1 MRFDTVII
9 GGGLAGLTAGISLQ
23 EAGQK
28 VAIVSA
34 GQNAMHFFSGNF
46 EDAGGSTGSP
56 TGIRERASALFAAAG
71 VRTNAI
77 DGIQLMPMG
86 KFQPVSLTLEDVTVF
101 PEEHIA
107 EKALIVNF
115 TGFHDFYGTFLA
127 ETLEKAGTTCRIRFV
142 RLPEMEH
149 LRTSPSEMRSV
160 NVARVMDE
168 HWEKVVTDI
177 RVLLKDEDLILLP
190 QVFGL
195 KDAAVLDKI
204 RAALPARV
212 AFIGTMPPSVPG
224 IRTQMLLKRRFE
236 VLGGTFLMGDEVTSA
251 AVHEGVVSSITTRNL
266 DTARLF
272 ADQFIL
278 ASGGYFSK
286 GLVTTPTQVYEPLF
300 GLDID
305 YPAERKDWYD
315 PDFFAAQPYMDFGVR
330 TDEALRGVKDGQPLK
345 NLFCIGS
352 VRGGTRKADFGTAA
366 GLAIRTAFAAVD
378 TIKGGNV

>member
-1 MRFDTVII
+1 MRFDSVII

-46 EDAGGSTGSP
+46 EDAGP
-56 TGIRERASALFAAAG
+56 VRERAAALLAAAG
-71 VRTNAI
+71 VRTSGTE
-77 DGIQLMPMG
+77 GIQLMPMG

-101 PEEHIA
+101 QDEHIA
-107 EKALIVNF
+107 DKALIVNF
-115 TGFHDFYGTFLA
+115 TGFHDFYASFIA
-127 ETLEKAGTTCRIRFV
+127 EALEKAGTACRIRFV

-160 NVARVMDE
+160 NIARLMDNL
-168 HWEKVVTDI
+168 WEKVVTAI
-177 RVLLKDEDLILLP
+177 RDLQGDEDLILLP

-195 KDAAVLDKI
+195 KDASVLDKI
-204 RAALPARV
+204 RTALPARV

-236 VLGGTFLMGDEVTSA
+236 TLGGTFLMGDEVTSA
-251 AVHEGVVSSITTRNL
+251 ALHEGVVSSITTRNL
-266 DTARLF
+266 DTARLC
-272 ADQFIL
+272 ADNFIL
-278 ASGGYFSK
+278 ASGGFFSK
-286 GLVTTPTQVYEPLF
+286 GLVATPTQVYEPLF
-300 GLDID
+300 GLDLD
-305 YPAERKDWYD
+305 YPAERKDWYN
-315 PDFFAAQPYMDFGVR
+315 PDFFADQPYMDFGVK
-330 TDEALRGVKDGQPLK
+330 TDAALHGLKDGDPVR
-345 NLFCIGS
+345 NLYCIGS
-352 VRGGTRKADFGTAA
+352 VLGNTRKADYGTAA

>member
-34 GQNAMHFFSGNF
+34 GQNAMHFFSGSF
-46 EDAGGSTGSP
+46 EDASP
-56 TGIRERASALFAAAG
+56 VRERVSALFAAAG

-77 DGIQLMPMG
+77 DGLQLMPMG

-115 TGFHDFYGTFLA
+115 TGFHDFYCTFLA
-127 ETLEKAGTTCRIRFV
+127 ETLEKAGTACRIRFV

-160 NVARVMDE
+160 NIARVMDE
-168 HWEKVVTDI
+168 YWEKAVSDI
-177 RVLLKDEDLILLP
+177 RILLGDEDLIILP

-195 KDAAVLDKI
+195 KDASVLDKI
-204 RAALPARV
+204 RTALPARV
-212 AFIGTMPPSVPG
+212 AFVGTMPPSVPG

-251 AVHEGVVSSITTRNL
+251 ALHEGVVSSITTRNL

-272 ADQFIL
+272 ADHFIL

-286 GLVTTPTQVYEPLF
+286 GLAATPTQVFEPLF

-305 YPAERKDWYD
+305 YPVERKDWYD
-315 PDFFAAQPYMDFGVR
+315 ADFFAEQPFMDFGVK
-330 TDEALRGVKDGQPLK
+330 TDASLHAVKDGEPMK

-352 VRGGTRKADFGTAA
+352 VLGGTRKEDYGTAA
-366 GLAIRTAFAAVD
+366 GLAIRTAFAVVD

>member
-34 GQNAMHFFSGNF
+34 GQNSMHFFSGSF
-46 EDAGGSTGSP
+46 EHAGP
-56 TGIRERASALFAAAG
+56 VRERVAALFAAAG
-71 VRTNAI
+71 VRTNAL
-77 DGIQLMPMG
+77 DGLQLMPMG
-86 KFQPVSLTLEDVTVF
+86 KFRPVSLTLEDVTVF
-101 PEEHIA
+101 PDEHIA

-115 TGFHDFYGTFLA
+115 TGFHDFFGTFLA
-127 ETLEKAGTTCRIRFV
+127 ETLEKNGTACRIRFV

-160 NVARVMDE
+160 NIARLMDE
-168 HWEKVVTDI
+168 HWEKVVADI
-177 RVLLKDEDLILLP
+177 RVLLKDEDIILLP

-195 KDAAVLDKI
+195 KDASVLDKI
-204 RAALPARV
+204 RTALPARV

-236 VLGGTFLMGDEVTSA
+236 VLGGTFLLGDEVTSA
-251 AVHEGVVSSITTRNL
+251 ALHEGIVSSITTRNL

-272 ADQFIL
+272 ADNFIL

-305 YPAERKDWYD
+305 HPQERKDWYD
-315 PDFFAAQPYMDFGVR
+315 PDFFATQPYMDFGVK
-330 TDEALRGVKDGQPLK
+330 TDTQLHGIKDGVPVK

-352 VRGGTRKADFGTAA
+352 VLGTTREEDYGTAA

>member
-34 GQNAMHFFSGNF
+34 GQNAMHFFSGSF
-46 EDAGGSTGSP
+46 EDAGP
-56 TGIRERASALFAAAG
+56 ARERVSALFAAAG

-77 DGIQLMPMG
+77 DGVQLMPMG
-86 KFQPVSLTLEDVTVF
+86 KFQPVSLTLEDVSVF
-101 PEEHIA
+101 PEEHLA
-107 EKALIVNF
+107 DKALIVNF
-115 TGFHDFYGTFLA
+115 TGFHDFFATFLA
-127 ETLEKAGTTCRIRFV
+127 ECLEKSGTTCRIRFV

-160 NVARVMDE
+160 NIARVMDK
-168 HWEKVVTDI
+168 HWRKVVTDI
-177 RVLLKDEDLILLP
+177 RILHKGEDLILLP

-236 VLGGTFLMGDEVTSA
+236 VLGGTFLMGDQVTSA
-251 AVHEGVVSSITTRNL
+251 ALHEGVVSSITTRNL
-266 DTARLF
+266 DTVRLF

-286 GLVTTPTQVYEPLF
+286 GLVATPTQVCEPLF

-315 PDFFAAQPYMDFGVR
+315 PDFFAAQPYMDFGVK
-330 TDEALRGVKDGQPLK
+330 TDAMLHAVKDGEPLK
-345 NLFCIGS
+345 NLYCIGS
-352 VRGGTRKADFGTAA
+352 VLGNTRKEDYGTAA
-366 GLAIRTAFAAVD
+366 GLAIRTAFSVVD

>member
-34 GQNAMHFFSGNF
+34 GQNAMHFFSGSF
-46 EDAGGSTGSP
+46 EEAAP
-56 TGIRERASALFAAAG
+56 VRERVSALFAAAG

-77 DGIQLMPMG
+77 DGLQLMPMG
-86 KFQPVSLTLEDVTVF
+86 KFQAVSLTLEDVTVF

-115 TGFHDFYGTFLA
+115 TGFHDFYCTFLA
-127 ETLEKAGTTCRIRFV
+127 ETLEKAGTACRIRFV

-160 NVARVMDE
+160 NIARVLDE
-168 HWEKVVTDI
+168 YWEKAVSDI
-177 RVLLKDEDLILLP
+177 RILLGDEDLIILP

-195 KDAAVLDKI
+195 KDASVLDKI
-204 RAALPARV
+204 RTALPARV
-212 AFIGTMPPSVPG
+212 AFVGTMPPSVPG

-251 AVHEGVVSSITTRNL
+251 ALHEGVVSSITTRNL

-272 ADQFIL
+272 ADHFIL

-286 GLVTTPTQVYEPLF
+286 GLVATPTQVFEPLF

-305 YPAERKDWYD
+305 FPEERKDWYD
-315 PDFFAAQPYMDFGVR
+315 ADFFAQQPFMDFGVK
-330 TDEALRGVKDGQPLK
+330 TDASLRAVKDGEPMK

-352 VRGGTRKADFGTAA
+352 VLGGTRKEDYGTAA
-366 GLAIRTAFAAVD
+366 GLAIRTAFAVVD

>member
-23 EAGQK
+23 EAGRK
-28 VAIVSA
+28 TAIVSA

-46 EDAGGSTGSP
+46 QDVGPA
-56 TGIRERASALFAAAG
+56 RERITALFAAAG
-71 VRTNAI
+71 VRTNAL
-77 DGIQLMPMG
+77 DGIHLMPMG
-86 KFQPVSLTLEDVTVF
+86 KFDSASLTLEDVTVF
-101 PEEHIA
+101 PEEHVA

-115 TGFHDFYGTFLA
+115 TGFHDFFSTFLA
-127 ETLEKAGTTCRIRFV
+127 ETLEKNGISCRIRFV

-160 NVARVMDE
+160 NIARMMDE
-168 HWEKVVTDI
+168 HWEKVVADI
-177 RVLLKDEDLILLP
+177 RVLHKDEDLILLP

-204 RAALPARV
+204 RTALPARV

-251 AVHEGVVSSITTRNL
+251 ALHDGVVSSITTRNL
-266 DTARLF
+266 DTVRLF
-272 ADQFIL
+272 ADHFIL
-278 ASGGYFSK
+278 ASGGFFSK
-286 GLVTTPTQVYEPLF
+286 GLVSTPTQVFEPLF

-305 YPAERKDWYD
+305 YPEDRNAWYD
-315 PDFFAAQPYMDFGVR
+315 ADFFADQPYMNY
-330 TDEALRGVKDGQPLK
+330 GVKTDAGLHAFKDGEPVQ
-345 NLFCIGS
+345 NLFAVGS
-352 VRGGTRKADFGTAA
+352 VLGNTRKEDYGTAA
-366 GLAIRTAFAAVD
+366 GLAIRTAFAVVD
-378 TIKGGNV
+378 TIKGESV

>member
-34 GQNAMHFFSGNF
+34 GQNSMHFFSGSF
-46 EDAGGSTGSP
+46 EHAGP
-56 TGIRERASALFAAAG
+56 ARERVAALFAAAG
-71 VRTNAI
+71 VRTNAL
-77 DGIQLMPMG
+77 DGLQLMPMG
-86 KFQPVSLTLEDVTVF
+86 KFRPVSLTLEDVTVF

-107 EKALIVNF
+107 DKALIVNF
-115 TGFHDFYGTFLA
+115 TGFHDFFGTFLA
-127 ETLEKAGTTCRIRFV
+127 ETLEKNGTSCRIRFV

-160 NVARVMDE
+160 NIARLMDE
-168 HWEKVVTDI
+168 HWEKVVADI
-177 RVLLKDEDLILLP
+177 RVLLKDEDIILLP

-195 KDAAVLDKI
+195 KDASVLDKI
-204 RAALPARV
+204 RTALPARV

-236 VLGGTFLMGDEVTSA
+236 VLGGTFLLGDEVTSA
-251 AVHEGVVSSITTRNL
+251 ALHEGIVSSITTRNL

-272 ADQFIL
+272 ADNFIL

-305 YPAERKDWYD
+305 HPQERKDWYD
-315 PDFFAAQPYMDFGVR
+315 PDFFAPQPYMDFGVK
-330 TDEALRGVKDGQPLK
+330 TDAQLHGIKEGEPVK

-352 VRGGTRKADFGTAA
+352 VLGTTREEDYGTAA

>member
-23 EAGQK
+23 EAGRK
-28 VAIVSA
+28 TAIISA

-46 EDAGGSTGSP
+46 EDAGP
-56 TGIRERASALFAAAG
+56 ARERVSALFAAAG
-71 VRTNAI
+71 VRMNALE
-77 DGIQLMPMG
+77 GALLMPMG
-86 KFQPVSLTLEDVTVF
+86 SFRPASLTLEDVTVF
-101 PEEHIA
+101 PSDEHIA
-107 EKALIVNF
+107 DKALIVNF
-115 TGFHDFYGTFLA
+115 TGFHDFFGTFLA
-127 ETLEKAGTTCRIRFV
+127 EALEKRGTTCRIRFV

-149 LRTSPSEMRSV
+149 LRLSPSEMRSV
-160 NVARVMDE
+160 NIARTMDE
-168 HWEKVVTDI
+168 HWEKVVSDI
-177 RVLLKDEDLILLP
+177 RVLHKDEDLILLP

-204 RAALPARV
+204 RTALPARV

-251 AVHEGVVSSITTRNL
+251 ALHEGVVSSITTRNL
-266 DTARLF
+266 DTVRLF

-278 ASGGYFSK
+278 ATGSYFSK
-286 GLVTTPTQVYEPLF
+286 GIAATPTQVYEPLF

-305 YPAERKDWYD
+305 YPKDRNAWYSD
-315 PDFFAAQPYMDFGVR
+315 DFFADQPYMDYGVK
-330 TDEALRGVKDGQPLK
+330 TDASLHAVKDGEPVK
-345 NLFCIGS
+345 NLFAIGS
-352 VRGGTRKADFGTAA
+352 VLGNTRKEDFGTAA
-366 GLAIRTAFAAVD
+366 GLAIRTAFAVAD

>member
-23 EAGQK
+23 EAGRK

-46 EDAGGSTGSP
+46 EDAGP
-56 TGIRERASALFAAAG
+56 VRERIAALFAAAG

-77 DGIQLMPMG
+77 DGLQLMPMG
-86 KFQPVSLTLEDVTVF
+86 KFKDVSLTLEDVTVF
-101 PEEHIA
+101 PDEHIA

-127 ETLEKAGTTCRIRFV
+127 ETLEKLGISCRIRFV

-160 NVARVMDE
+160 NIARMMDE
-168 HWEKVVTDI
+168 HWEKVVADI
-177 RVLLKDEDLILLP
+177 RVLHKDEDLILLP

-204 RAALPARV
+204 RTALPARV

-251 AVHEGVVSSITTRNL
+251 AMHEGVVSSITTRNL
-266 DTARLF
+266 DTVRLF
-272 ADQFIL
+272 ADHFIL
-278 ASGGYFSK
+278 ASGGFFSK
-286 GLVTTPTQVYEPLF
+286 GLASTPTQVYEPLF

-305 YPAERKDWYD
+305 FSEDRNAWYD
-315 PDFFAAQPYMDFGVR
+315 ADFFASQPYMDFGVK
-330 TDEALRGVKDGQPLK
+330 TDADLHPFKDGEPIK
-345 NLFCIGS
+345 NLFAIGS
-352 VRGGTRKADFGTAA
+352 VLGNTRKEDYGTAA
-366 GLAIRTAFAAVD
+366 GLAIRTAFAAAD
-378 TIKGGNV
+378 IIKGESL

>member
-34 GQNAMHFFSGNF
+34 GQNAMHFFSGSF
-46 EDAGGSTGSP
+46 QEAGP
-56 TGIRERASALFAAAG
+56 VRERVSALFAAAG
-71 VRTNAI
+71 VRMSAI
-77 DGIQLMPMG
+77 DGLQLMPMG

-101 PEEHIA
+101 QEEHVA

-115 TGFHDFYGTFLA
+115 TGFHDFYSSFLA
-127 ETLEKAGTTCRIRFV
+127 ETLEKAGTSCRIRFV

-149 LRTSPSEMRSV
+149 LRLSPSEMRSV
-160 NVARVMDE
+160 NIARAMDAN
-168 HWEKVVTDI
+168 WEKVVASI
-177 RVLLKDEDLILLP
+177 RELLGDEDLIILP

-195 KDAAVLDKI
+195 KDTSVLDKI
-204 RAALPARV
+204 RTALPARV
-212 AFIGTMPPSVPG
+212 AFVGTMPPSVPG
-224 IRTQMLLKRRFE
+224 IRTQMFLKRRFE

-251 AVHEGVVSSITTRNL
+251 ALHEGVVSSVTTRNL

-272 ADQFIL
+272 ADHFIL

-286 GLVTTPTQVYEPLF
+286 GLVATPTQVYEPLF

-305 YPAERKDWYD
+305 YPVERKDWYD
-315 PDFFAAQPYMDFGVR
+315 PNFFAAQPFMDFGVK
-330 TDEALRGVKDGQPLK
+330 TDASLHGIKDGGPVK

-352 VRGGTRKADFGTAA
+352 VLGGTRKEDFGTAA

>member
-34 GQNAMHFFSGNF
+34 GQNAMHFFSGSF
-46 EDAGGSTGSP
+46 EDAGP
-56 TGIRERASALFAAAG
+56 ARERVSALFAAAG

-77 DGIQLMPMG
+77 DGLQLMPMG

-115 TGFHDFYGTFLA
+115 TGFHDFYCTFLA
-127 ETLEKAGTTCRIRFV
+127 ETLEKAGTACRIRFV

-160 NVARVMDE
+160 NIARVMDE
-168 HWEKVVTDI
+168 YWDKAISDI
-177 RVLLKDEDLILLP
+177 RILLGDEDLIILP

-195 KDAAVLDKI
+195 KDASVLDKI
-204 RAALPARV
+204 RTALPARV
-212 AFIGTMPPSVPG
+212 AFVGTMPPSVPG

-251 AVHEGVVSSITTRNL
+251 ALHEGVVSSITTRNL

-272 ADQFIL
+272 ADHFIL

-286 GLVTTPTQVYEPLF
+286 GLVATPTQVYEPLF

-305 YPAERKDWYD
+305 YPVERKDWYD
-315 PDFFAAQPYMDFGVR
+315 ADFFAEQPFMDFGVK
-330 TDEALRGVKDGQPLK
+330 TDASLHAVKEGEPMK

-352 VRGGTRKADFGTAA
+352 VLGGTRKEDYGTAA
-366 GLAIRTAFAAVD
+366 GLAIRTAFAVVD

>member
-28 VAIVSA
+28 VAIVSS

-46 EDAGGSTGSP
+46 EDAGP
-56 TGIRERASALFAAAG
+56 VRERAAALLAAAG
-71 VRTNAI
+71 VRTSGTE
-77 DGIQLMPMG
+77 GIQLMPMG

-101 PEEHIA
+101 QDEHIA
-107 EKALIVNF
+107 DKALIVNF
-115 TGFHDFYGTFLA
+115 TGFHDFYASFIA
-127 ETLEKAGTTCRIRFV
+127 EALEKAGTACRIRFV

-160 NVARVMDE
+160 NIARLMDNL
-168 HWEKVVTDI
+168 WEKVVTAI
-177 RVLLKDEDLILLP
+177 RELQGDEDLILLP

-195 KDAAVLDKI
+195 KDASVLDKI
-204 RAALPARV
+204 RTALPARV

-236 VLGGTFLMGDEVTSA
+236 TLGGTFLMGDEVTSA
-251 AVHEGVVSSITTRNL
+251 ALHEGVVSSITTRNL

-272 ADQFIL
+272 ADNFIL
-278 ASGGYFSK
+278 ASCGFFSK
-286 GLVTTPTQVYEPLF
+286 GLVATPTQVYEPLF
-300 GLDID
+300 GLDLD
-305 YPAERKDWYD
+305 YPAERKDWYN
-315 PDFFAAQPYMDFGVR
+315 PDFFADQPYMDFGVK
-330 TDEALRGVKDGQPLK
+330 TDAALHGLKDGDPVR
-345 NLFCIGS
+345 NLYCIGS
-352 VRGGTRKADFGTAA
+352 VLGNTRKADYGTAA

>member
-46 EDAGGSTGSP
+46 EEIGTA
-56 TGIRERASALFAAAG
+56 RERVSALFASAG
-71 VRTNAI
+71 VRTHSS
-77 DGIQLMPMG
+77 DGWMLMPMG
-86 KFQPVSLTLEDVTVF
+86 SMREVSLTLDDVAVF
-101 PEEHIA
+101 PDKHVA
-107 EKALIVNF
+107 EKALIVNY

-127 ETLEKAGTTCRIRFV
+127 EALEKNGTTCRIRFV
-142 RLPEMEH
+142 RIPEMEH
-149 LRTSPSEMRSV
+149 LRLSPSEMRSV
-160 NVARVMDE
+160 NIARVMDE
-168 HWEKVVTDI
+168 HWEKVVSDI

-195 KDAAVLDKI
+195 KDLSVLDKI
-204 RAALPARV
+204 RTAFPARV

-251 AVHEGVVSSITTRNL
+251 AMHEGIVSSVTTRNL

-272 ADQFIL
+272 ADHFIL
-278 ASGGYFSK
+278 ATGGYFSK
-286 GLVTTPTQVYEPLF
+286 GLVSTPTLVNEPLF

-305 YPAERKDWYD
+305 YPEDRNAWYD
-315 PDFFAAQPYMDFGVR
+315 PDFFADQPYLNFGVK
-330 TDEALRGVKDGQPLK
+330 TDESLRAVKDGVPLQ
-345 NLFCIGS
+345 NLYAIGS
-352 VRGGTRKADFGTAA
+352 ILGNTRKADYGTAA
-366 GLAIRTAFAAVD
+366 GLAIRTAFAVAD

>member
-46 EDAGGSTGSP
+46 EEIGPA
-56 TGIRERASALFAAAG
+56 RERVTALFASAG
-71 VRTNAI
+71 VRTHSS
-77 DGIQLMPMG
+77 DGWMLMPMG
-86 KFQPVSLTLEDVTVF
+86 SMREVSLTLDDVAVF
-101 PEEHIA
+101 PDKHVA
-107 EKALIVNF
+107 EKALIVNY

-127 ETLEKAGTTCRIRFV
+127 EALEKNGTTCRIRFV
-142 RLPEMEH
+142 RIPEMEH
-149 LRTSPSEMRSV
+149 LRLSPSEMRSV
-160 NVARVMDE
+160 NIARVMDE
-168 HWEKVVTDI
+168 HWEKVVSDI

-195 KDAAVLDKI
+195 KDLSVLDKI
-204 RAALPARV
+204 RTAFPARV

-251 AVHEGVVSSITTRNL
+251 AMHEGIVSSVTTRNL

-272 ADQFIL
+272 ADHFIL
-278 ASGGYFSK
+278 ATGGYFSK
-286 GLVTTPTQVYEPLF
+286 GLVSTPTLVNEPLF

-305 YPAERKDWYD
+305 YPEDRNAWYD
-315 PDFFAAQPYMDFGVR
+315 PDFFADQPYLNFGVK
-330 TDEALRGVKDGQPLK
+330 TDESLRAVKDGVPLQ
-345 NLFCIGS
+345 NLYAIGS
-352 VRGGTRKADFGTAA
+352 ILGNTRKADYGTAA
-366 GLAIRTAFAAVD
+366 GLAIRTAFAVAD

>member
-46 EDAGGSTGSP
+46 EDIGPA
-56 TGIRERASALFAAAG
+56 RERISALFAAAG

-77 DGIQLMPMG
+77 EGFQLMPMG
-86 KFQPVSLTLEDVTVF
+86 KFQPAALTLEDVTVF
-101 PEEHIA
+101 PEEHLC

-115 TGFHDFYGTFLA
+115 TGFHDFYAPFIA
-127 ETLEKAGTTCRIRFV
+127 ETLEKGGTTCRIRFV
-142 RLPEMEH
+142 HIPEMEH
-149 LRTSPSEMRSV
+149 LRLSPSEMRSV
-160 NVARVMDE
+160 NIARMMDE
-168 HWEKVVTDI
+168 HWEKVVADI
-177 RVLLKDEDLILLP
+177 RVLHKDEDLILLP

-195 KDAAVLDKI
+195 KDASVLDKI
-204 RAALPARV
+204 RTALPARV

-251 AVHEGVVSSITTRNL
+251 ALHEGVVSSITTRNL
-266 DTARLF
+266 DTSRLF
-272 ADQFIL
+272 ADHFIL
-278 ASGGYFSK
+278 ATGGYFSK
-286 GLVTTPTQVYEPLF
+286 GLVSTPTQVYEPLF

-305 YPAERKDWYD
+305 YPEDRNAWYD
-315 PDFFAAQPYMDFGVR
+315 ADFFAEQPYMDFGVK
-330 TDEALRGVKDGQPLK
+330 TDAGLHAVKDGEPLR
-345 NLFCIGS
+345 NLFAIGS
-352 VRGGTRKADFGTAA
+352 VLGNTRKADFGTAA
-366 GLAIRTAFAAVD
+366 GLAIRTAFAVVD

>member
-23 EAGQK
+23 EAGRK
-28 VAIVSA
+28 VAIVSS

-46 EDAGGSTGSP
+46 EDAGP
-56 TGIRERASALFAAAG
+56 VRERIAALFAAAG

-77 DGIQLMPMG
+77 DGLQLMPMG
-86 KFQPVSLTLEDVTVF
+86 KFKNVSLTLEDVTVF
-101 PEEHIA
+101 PDEHIA

-115 TGFHDFYGTFLA
+115 TGFHDFYGTFIA
-127 ETLEKAGTTCRIRFV
+127 ETLEKLGISCRIRFV

-160 NVARVMDE
+160 NIARMMDE
-168 HWEKVVTDI
+168 HWEKVVADI
-177 RVLLKDEDLILLP
+177 RVLHKDEDLILLP

-204 RAALPARV
+204 RTALPARV

-251 AVHEGVVSSITTRNL
+251 ALHEGIVSSITTRNL
-266 DTARLF
+266 DTVRLF
-272 ADQFIL
+272 ADHFIL
-278 ASGGYFSK
+278 ASGGFFSK
-286 GLVTTPTQVYEPLF
+286 GLASTPSQVYEPLF

-305 YPAERKDWYD
+305 FADDRNDWYD
-315 PDFFAAQPYMDFGVR
+315 ADFFASQPYMDFGVK
-330 TDEALRGVKDGQPLK
+330 TDAELHPLKDGEPVK
-345 NLFCIGS
+345 NLYAIGS
-352 VRGGTRKADFGTAA
+352 VLGNTRREDFGTAA
-366 GLAIRTAFAAVD
+366 GLAIRTAFAAAD
-378 TIKGGNV
+378 IIKGESV